1 MNFYLSSSNPSATD
15 ELSENEAIRLAQEG
29 NSEGFE
35 RLYRLHSRRVYS
47 LCLHMSKDPL
57 EAEDFTQDAF
67 LQAFRKIQS
76 FRGDSLFSTWLHRL
90 TVNIVLMGFRQRK
103 RPKVSLDE
111 ALELNEESRKPTV
124 EFSQPDLTLNGVI
137 DRINLVKAI
146 NQLPRGCKKMLLL
159 HDIQG
164 YKHDEISRMVGCSVE
179 NSKSQ
184 LHRARRRLRRLLP
197 NHSQRRANS
206 RLFRRNL
213 EGGSSV
219 LVDRTATT
227 QYGSQRK
234 HGMP

>member
-1 MNFYLSSSNPSATD
+1 MNSNSTSSNASATTK
-15 ELSENEAIRLAQEG
+15 LSENEAIRLAQEG

-35 RLYRLHSRRVYS
+35 RLYRLHSRRVYG

-90 TVNIVLMGFRQRK
+90 TVNIVLMGFRQKK
-103 RPKVSLDE
+103 RPKISLE
-111 ALELNEESRKPTV
+111 ETLELNEESRKPIV
-124 EFSQPDLTLNGVI
+124 ELSRPDLNLNGVI
-137 DRINLVKAI
+137 DRINLMKAI

-164 YKHDEISRMVGCSVE
+164 YRHREISRMVGCSVE

-184 LHRARRRLRRLLP
+184 LHRARMRLRQLLP
-197 NHSQRRANS
+197 N
-206 RLFRRNL
+206 RLAKA
-213 EGGSSV
+213 S
-219 LVDRTATT
+219 
-227 QYGSQRK
+227 
-234 HGMP
+234 

>member
-1 MNFYLSSSNPSATD
+1 MNSNSASANASTTSK
-15 ELSENEAIRLAQEG
+15 LSENEAIRLAQEG

-35 RLYRLHSRRVYS
+35 HLYRLHSRRVYS

-67 LQAFRKIQS
+67 LRAFRKIQS

-103 RPKVSLDE
+103 RPKISLDE

-124 EFSQPDLTLNGVI
+124 EFSRPDLTLNGVI

-179 NSKSQ
+179 TSKSQ
-184 LHRARRRLRRLLP
+184 LHRARMRLRRLLP
-197 NHSQRRANS
+197 NHFAKAS
-206 RLFRRNL
+206 
-213 EGGSSV
+213 
-219 LVDRTATT
+219 
-227 QYGSQRK
+227 
-234 HGMP
+234 

>member
-1 MNFYLSSSNPSATD
+1 MNSNSTSSNASTTT

-103 RPKVSLDE
+103 RPKISLDE
-111 ALELNEESRKPTV
+111 ALELNEESKKPTA
-124 EFSQPDLTLNGVI
+124 EFSRPDLTLNGVI

-184 LHRARRRLRRLLP
+184 LHRAHRRLRQLLP
-197 NHSQRRANS
+197 S
-206 RLFRRNL
+206 RLAKA
-213 EGGSSV
+213 S
-219 LVDRTATT
+219 
-227 QYGSQRK
+227 
-234 HGMP
+234 

>member
-1 MNFYLSSSNPSATD
+1 MDSNSTSSNASATT

-29 NSEGFE
+29 NSGGFE

-47 LCLHMSKDPL
+47 LCLHMSKNPI

-76 FRGDSLFSTWLHRL
+76 FRGDSQFSTWLHRL
-90 TVNIVLMGFRQRK
+90 TVNVVLMCFRRKK
-103 RPKVSLDE
+103 RPGISLDE

-124 EFSQPDLTLNGVI
+124 EFSRPDLKLNGVI
-137 DRINLVKAI
+137 DRINLVRAI

-164 YKHDEISRMVGCSVE
+164 YKHDEISRMVGWSVE

-184 LHRARRRLRRLLP
+184 LHRARMRLRRLLP
-197 NHSQRRANS
+197 RRLAKAS
-206 RLFRRNL
+206 
-213 EGGSSV
+213 
-219 LVDRTATT
+219 
-227 QYGSQRK
+227 
-234 HGMP
+234 

>member
-1 MNFYLSSSNPSATD
+1 MNFNLSSSSPSAIN
-15 ELSENEAIRLAQEG
+15 EFSENEAIRLAQEG

-35 RLYRLHSRRVYS
+35 RLYRLHSRRVYG

-90 TVNIVLMGFRQRK
+90 TVNIVLMGFRKRK
-103 RPKVSLDE
+103 RPKISLDE
-111 ALELNEESRKPTV
+111 AIELNEESRKLIV
-124 EFSQPDLTLNGVI
+124 EFSRPDLTLNGLI

-146 NQLPRGCKKMLLL
+146 NQLPQGCKKMLLL

-184 LHRARRRLRRLLP
+184 LHRARMRLRRLLP
-197 NHSQRRANS
+197 SHFAKAS
-206 RLFRRNL
+206 
-213 EGGSSV
+213 
-219 LVDRTATT
+219 
-227 QYGSQRK
+227 
-234 HGMP
+234 

>member
-1 MNFYLSSSNPSATD
+1 MNFNLSSSNPSASN

-29 NSEGFE
+29 SSEGFE

-90 TVNIVLMGFRQRK
+90 TVNIVLMGFRKRK
-103 RPKVSLDE
+103 RPKISLDE
-111 ALELNEESRKPTV
+111 AIELNEESRKLIV
-124 EFSQPDLTLNGVI
+124 EFSRPDLTLNGLI

-184 LHRARRRLRRLLP
+184 LHRARMRLRRLLP
-197 NHSQRRANS
+197 SHFAKAS
-206 RLFRRNL
+206 
-213 EGGSSV
+213 
-219 LVDRTATT
+219 
-227 QYGSQRK
+227 
-234 HGMP
+234 

>member
-1 MNFYLSSSNPSATD
+1 MSSNSASSNASTTT

-35 RLYRLHSRRVYS
+35 RLYRLHSRRVYG

-111 ALELNEESRKPTV
+111 ALELNEESRKPIV
-124 EFSQPDLTLNGVI
+124 EFSRPDLTLNGLI

-184 LHRARRRLRRLLP
+184 LHRARMRLRRSLP
-197 NHSQRRANS
+197 NHFAKAS
-206 RLFRRNL
+206 
-213 EGGSSV
+213 
-219 LVDRTATT
+219 
-227 QYGSQRK
+227 
-234 HGMP
+234 

>member
-1 MNFYLSSSNPSATD
+1 MNFNLSSSSPSATN

-103 RPKVSLDE
+103 RPKISLDE
-111 ALELNEESRKPTV
+111 AFELNEESKKPTV
-124 EFSQPDLTLNGVI
+124 EFSRPDLTLNGVFY
-137 DRINLVKAI
+137 RINLVKAI

-184 LHRARRRLRRLLP
+184 LHKAHMRLRLLLP
-197 NHSQRRANS
+197 S
-206 RLFRRNL
+206 RLAKA
-213 EGGSSV
+213 S
-219 LVDRTATT
+219 
-227 QYGSQRK
+227 
-234 HGMP
+234 

>member
-1 MNFYLSSSNPSATD
+1 MNSNSTSSNASSTT

-35 RLYRLHSRRVYS
+35 RLYRLHSRRVYG

-76 FRGDSLFSTWLHRL
+76 FRGDSRFSTWLHRL
-90 TVNIVLMGFRQRK
+90 TVNVVLMGFRRKK
-103 RPKVSLDE
+103 RPRTSLDE
-111 ALELNEESRKPTV
+111 TLEPNEGPRRPIA
-124 EFSQPDLTLNGVI
+124 EFSRPDLNLNGVI

-146 NQLPRGCKKMLLL
+146 NELPRGCKKMLLL

-164 YKHDEISRMVGCSVE
+164 YKHDEISRIVGCSVE

-184 LHRARRRLRRLLP
+184 LHRARMRLRQLLP
-197 NHSQRRANS
+197 S
-206 RLFRRNL
+206 RLAKA
-213 EGGSSV
+213 S
-219 LVDRTATT
+219 
-227 QYGSQRK
+227 
-234 HGMP
+234 

>member
-1 MNFYLSSSNPSATD
+1 MKTEMKSNITSLKAGTTS
-15 ELSENEAIRLAQEG
+15 ELSETEAVRLAQEG
-29 NSEGFE
+29 DSEGFE
-35 RLYRLHSRRVYS
+35 RLYRLHSRRVYG
-47 LCLHMSKDPL
+47 LCLHMSKDPF

-103 RPKVSLDE
+103 RPKISLDE
-111 ALELNEESRKPTV
+111 ALEFNDESRKSTV
-124 EFSQPDLTLNGVI
+124 EFSRPDLNLNGVI

-159 HDIQG
+159 HDLQG

-184 LHRARRRLRRLLP
+184 LHRA
-197 NHSQRRANS
+197 
-206 RLFRRNL
+206 
-213 EGGSSV
+213 
-219 LVDRTATT
+219 
-227 QYGSQRK
+227 
-234 HGMP
+234 

>member
-1 MNFYLSSSNPSATD
+1 MNSNSTSSNASTTT

-103 RPKVSLDE
+103 RPKISLDD

-124 EFSQPDLTLNGVI
+124 EFSRPDLTLNGLI

-184 LHRARRRLRRLLP
+184 LHRARMRLRRSLP
-197 NHSQRRANS
+197 NHFAKAS
-206 RLFRRNL
+206 
-213 EGGSSV
+213 
-219 LVDRTATT
+219 
-227 QYGSQRK
+227 
-234 HGMP
+234 

>member
-1 MNFYLSSSNPSATD
+1 MNFNLSSSSPSAIN
-15 ELSENEAIRLAQEG
+15 EFSENEAIRLAQEG

-35 RLYRLHSRRVYS
+35 RLYRLHSRRVYG

-90 TVNIVLMGFRQRK
+90 TVNIVLMGFRKRK
-103 RPKVSLDE
+103 RPKISLDE
-111 ALELNEESRKPTV
+111 AIELNEESRKLIV
-124 EFSQPDLTLNGVI
+124 EFSRPDLTLNGLI

-184 LHRARRRLRRLLP
+184 LHRARMRLRQLLP
-197 NHSQRRANS
+197 SHFAKAS
-206 RLFRRNL
+206 
-213 EGGSSV
+213 
-219 LVDRTATT
+219 
-227 QYGSQRK
+227 
-234 HGMP
+234 

>member
-1 MNFYLSSSNPSATD
+1 MDSNSTSSNASATT
-15 ELSENEAIRLAQEG
+15 ELSEKEAIRLAQEG
-29 NSEGFE
+29 NSGGFE

-90 TVNIVLMGFRQRK
+90 TVNIVLMGFRQRQ
-103 RPKVSLDE
+103 RPKISLDE
-111 ALELNEESRKPTV
+111 ALEFNDESRKSTV
-124 EFSQPDLTLNGVI
+124 EFSRPDLNLNGVI

-184 LHRARRRLRRLLP
+184 LHRARMRLRQLLP
-197 NHSQRRANS
+197 S
-206 RLFRRNL
+206 RLAKA
-213 EGGSSV
+213 S
-219 LVDRTATT
+219 
-227 QYGSQRK
+227 
-234 HGMP
+234 